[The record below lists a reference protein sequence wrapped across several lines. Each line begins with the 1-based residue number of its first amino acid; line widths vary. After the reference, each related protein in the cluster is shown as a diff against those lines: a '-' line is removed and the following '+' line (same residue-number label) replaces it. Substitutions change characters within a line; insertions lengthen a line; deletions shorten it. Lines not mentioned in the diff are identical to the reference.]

1 MNTIIASHPRAAKG
15 YAGIDTGHD
24 TPRSGV
30 AVQRIAPGNLLF
42 SEGDDAHD
50 VFEIVSGT
58 LRLYKVLIDGR
69 RQIIGFLSGGQL
81 LGLAPR
87 QQYVCTAEAVTPLT
101 VRRYLRPAFERRI
114 DEEPGLARRL
124 LDALSNELRV
134 AQDQMVLLGRKSAPE
149 KVASF
154 LISLAADENGDH
166 QDHVDLPMGR
176 GDIADYLG
184 LTVETV
190 SRTFTKLKNDGLI
203 ALPNPASVEILDLDQ
218 LEALAAGCADDDAW
232 GRNGGSW

>member
-1 MNTIIASHPRAAKG
+1 MNTIIASHPHAAKG
-15 YAGIDTGHD
+15 YAGSDTRHD
-24 TPRSGV
+24 TPRSGL
-30 AVQRIAPGNLLF
+30 AVQRIAPGSLLF
-42 SEGDDAHD
+42 SEGDDAQD

-69 RQIIGFLSGGQL
+69 RQIIGFVSGGQL

-154 LISLAADENGDH
+154 LMLSLIHISE
-166 QDHVDLPMGR
+166 PTR
-176 GDIADYLG
+176 
-184 LTVETV
+184 
-190 SRTFTKLKNDGLI
+190 LI
-203 ALPNPASVEILDLDQ
+203 ALPSPASVEILDLDQ
-218 LEALAAGCADDDAW
+218 LEALATGCADDDAW
-232 GRNGGSW
+232 SRSGGSW

>member
-1 MNTIIASHPRAAKG
+1 MNTLIASRPRAGGGFSAV
-15 YAGIDTGHD
+15 DVRHD
-24 TPRSGV
+24 IPRSGV
-30 AVQRIAPGNLLF
+30 AVQRIAPGSLLF

-87 QQYVCTAEAVTPLT
+87 RQYVCTAEAVTPLT

-154 LISLAADENGDH
+154 LLSLAADEHGGCEDR
-166 QDHVDLPMGR
+166 VDLPMGR

-203 ALPNPASVEILDLDQ
+203 ALPTPASVEILDLDQ
-218 LEALAAGCADDDAW
+218 LEALAAGCADEEAW
-232 GRNGGSW
+232 DRNGGSW